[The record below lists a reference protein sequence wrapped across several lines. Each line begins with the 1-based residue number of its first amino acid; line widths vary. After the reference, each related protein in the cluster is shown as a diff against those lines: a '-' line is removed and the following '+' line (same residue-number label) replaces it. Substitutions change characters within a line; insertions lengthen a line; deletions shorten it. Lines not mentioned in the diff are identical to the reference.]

1 MPDEMENSLP
11 SEEDTQP
18 TGSDA
23 KENVSVEDVLTAKD
37 QQIQELTDTLKRT
50 QAEFENYK
58 KRVNREWSEKSKL
71 AGERIVGDLLA
82 VLDTFDKALE
92 RTDGAD
98 DATAQS
104 NGLEGIHKQLL
115 QILQRTG
122 LKGIDTH
129 APFDPF
135 MHEALMREEQDDGD
149 DGTILEV
156 FQKGYMMGPKVI
168 RTAKVKVSAK
178 KRRDEVDAVEA
189 ESVSNRHDDQHEEEN
204 E

>member
-1 MPDEMENSLP
+1 MPEETEDSLP
-11 SEEDTQP
+11 LEEDTQP
-18 TGSDA
+18 TSSDA
-23 KENVSVEDVLTAKD
+23 KEDASVEDILTAKD
-37 QQIQELTDTLKRT
+37 RLIQELTDTLKRT

-58 KRVNREWSEKSKL
+58 KRVSREWSEKSKL
-71 AGERIVGDLLA
+71 AGERVVGDLLA
-82 VLDTFDKALE
+82 VLDPFDKALE
-92 RTDGAD
+92 RTAGAD
-98 DATAQS
+98 DAAAQS

-122 LKGIDTH
+122 LKEIDTR

-135 MHEALMREEQDDGD
+135 MHEALMREELDDGD

-156 FQKGYMMGPKVI
+156 FQKGYMMGAKVI

-178 KRRDEVDAVEA
+178 KRNDDAEA
-189 ESVSNRHDDQHEEEN
+189 ESVSNQHDDQHEEKN

>member
-1 MPDEMENSLP
+1 MPEETEDSLP
-11 SEEDTQP
+11 LEEDTQP
-18 TGSDA
+18 TSSDA
-23 KENVSVEDVLTAKD
+23 KEDASVEDILTAKD
-37 QQIQELTDTLKRT
+37 RLIQELTDTLKRT

-58 KRVNREWSEKSKL
+58 KRVSREWSEKSKH
-71 AGERIVGDLLA
+71 AGERVVGDLLA

-92 RTDGAD
+92 RTDEAD
-98 DATAQS
+98 DDAAQS

-122 LKGIDTH
+122 LKEIDTR

-135 MHEALMREEQDDGD
+135 MHEALMREELDDGD

-156 FQKGYMMGPKVI
+156 FQKGYMMGAKVI

-178 KRRDEVDAVEA
+178 KRDDDAEA
-189 ESVSNRHDDQHEEEN
+189 ESVSNQHDDQHEEKN

>member
-1 MPDEMENSLP
+1 MPDEMEDSLP

-23 KENVSVEDVLTAKD
+23 KENLSVEDVLTAKD
-37 QQIQELTDTLKRT
+37 RQIQELTDTLKRT

-71 AGERIVGDLLA
+71 AGERIVGDILA

-92 RTDGAD
+92 RADGAD

-122 LKGIDTH
+122 LKEIDTR

-149 DGTILEV
+149 DSTILEV
-156 FQKGYMMGPKVI
+156 FQKGYMMGAKVI
-168 RTAKVKVSAK
+168 RTAKVKVSAN
-178 KRRDEVDAVEA
+178 KRRDEVEA
-189 ESVSNRHDDQHEEEN
+189 ENVSNRHDDQHEEEN

>member
-1 MPDEMENSLP
+1 MPEETEDSLP
-11 SEEDTQP
+11 LEEDTQP
-18 TGSDA
+18 TSSDA
-23 KENVSVEDVLTAKD
+23 KEDLSIEDVLTAKD
-37 QQIQELTDTLKRT
+37 KRIQELTDTLKRT

-58 KRVNREWSEKSKL
+58 KRVSREWSEKSKL
-71 AGERIVGDLLA
+71 AGERVVGDLLA

-92 RTDGAD
+92 RTDEAD
-98 DATAQS
+98 DAAAQS

-115 QILQRTG
+115 HVLQRTG
-122 LKGIDTH
+122 LKEIDTR

-135 MHEALMREEQDDGD
+135 MHEALMREELDDGD

-156 FQKGYMMGPKVI
+156 FQKGYMMGAKVI

-178 KRRDEVDAVEA
+178 KRDDDVEA
-189 ESVSNRHDDQHEEEN
+189 ESVSNQHDDQHEEEN

>member
-1 MPDEMENSLP
+1 MPEEMEDALP

-18 TGSDA
+18 TGGDA
-23 KENVSVEDVLTAKD
+23 KGTVSVEDALTAKD
-37 QQIQELTDTLKRT
+37 RQIQDLTDTLKRT

-71 AGERIVGDLLA
+71 AGERIVGDILA

-92 RTDGAD
+92 KTDGAD

-122 LKGIDTH
+122 LKEIDTR

-135 MHEALMREEQDDGD
+135 MHEALMREERDDGD

-156 FQKGYMMGPKVI
+156 FQRGYIMGPKVI

-178 KRRDEVDAVEA
+178 KRRDEGDAVES
-189 ESVSNRHDDQHEEEN
+189 ESVSNQHDDQH
-204 E
+204 

>member
-1 MPDEMENSLP
+1 MPDEMEDSLP
-11 SEEDTQP
+11 SEEDNQP

-23 KENVSVEDVLTAKD
+23 KENLSVEDVLTARD
-37 QQIQELTDTLKRT
+37 RQIQELTDTLKRT

-71 AGERIVGDLLA
+71 AGERIVGDILA

-92 RTDGAD
+92 KTDGAD

-122 LKGIDTH
+122 LKEIDTR

-156 FQKGYMMGPKVI
+156 FQKGYMMGTTVI

-178 KRRDEVDAVEA
+178 KRRDEVEA
-189 ESVSNRHDDQHEEEN
+189 ENVSNRHDDQHEEEN

>member
-1 MPDEMENSLP
+1 MPEETEGSLP
-11 SEEDTQP
+11 SEEDPQP
-18 TGSDA
+18 ADSDA
-23 KENVSVEDVLTAKD
+23 KEDASVEDVLTTKD
-37 QQIQELTDTLKRT
+37 RRIQELTDTLKRT

-71 AGERIVGDLLA
+71 AEERIVGDLLA

-104 NGLEGIHKQLL
+104 NGLEGIQKQLL

-122 LKGIDTH
+122 LKEIDTR

-135 MHEALMREEQDDGD
+135 MHEALMREELDDGN

-178 KRRDEVDAVEA
+178 KRRDEGEA
-189 ESVSNRHDDQHEEEN
+189 ESVSNQHDDQHEEEN

>member
-23 KENVSVEDVLTAKD
+23 KENLSVEDVLTARD
-37 QQIQELTDTLKRT
+37 RQIQELTDTLKRT

-71 AGERIVGDLLA
+71 AGERIVGDILA

-92 RTDGAD
+92 KTDGVD

-122 LKGIDTH
+122 LKEIDTR

-156 FQKGYMMGPKVI
+156 FQKGYMMGAKVI

-178 KRRDEVDAVEA
+178 KRRDEVEA
-189 ESVSNRHDDQHEEEN
+189 ENVSNRHDDQHEEEN

>member
-1 MPDEMENSLP
+1 MPEEMEDALP

-18 TGSDA
+18 TGGDA
-23 KENVSVEDVLTAKD
+23 KGNVSVEDALTAKD
-37 QQIQELTDTLKRT
+37 RQIQDLTDTLKRT

-58 KRVNREWSEKSKL
+58 KRVNREWSEKSRL

-92 RTDGAD
+92 RTDRAD
-98 DATAQS
+98 DVNS
-104 NGLEGIHKQLL
+104 RSDGLEGIHKQLL
-115 QILQRTG
+115 QTLQRAG
-122 LKGIDTH
+122 LKEIDTH

-135 MHEALMREEQDDGD
+135 MHEALMREELDDGD

-156 FQKGYMMGPKVI
+156 FQRGYILGPKVI

-178 KRRDEVDAVEA
+178 KRRDEIDAVEA
-189 ESVSNRHDDQHEEEN
+189 ESVSNQHDDQR
-204 E
+204 

>member
-1 MPDEMENSLP
+1 MPERTEDALP
-11 SEEDTQP
+11 PEEDRQSTD
-18 TGSDA
+18 SEA
-23 KENVSVEDVLTAKD
+23 KADISVDVLAAKD

-58 KRVNREWSEKSKL
+58 KRVNREWSERTKL

-92 RTDGAD
+92 RADEAD
-98 DATAQS
+98 DTTALS
-104 NGLEGIHKQLL
+104 EGLEGIHRQLL
-115 QILQRTG
+115 QTLQRAN
-122 LKGIDTH
+122 LREIDTR

-135 MHEALMREEQDDGD
+135 MHEALMREERDDGD

-168 RTAKVKVSAK
+168 RTAKVKVSTK
-178 KRRDEVDAVEA
+178 KRRNEVEA
-189 ESVSNRHDDQHEEEN
+189 ENGTSQHDDQHEVEN
-204 E
+204 D

>member
-1 MPDEMENSLP
+1 MPDEMEESLP

-37 QQIQELTDTLKRT
+37 RQIQELTDTLKRT

-92 RTDGAD
+92 RTDVAD
-98 DATAQS
+98 DATPQS

-122 LKGIDTH
+122 LKEIDTR

-168 RTAKVKVSAK
+168 RTAKVKVSAN
-178 KRRDEVDAVEA
+178 KRRDEVEA
-189 ESVSNRHDDQHEEEN
+189 ENVSNRHDDQHEEEN

>member
-1 MPDEMENSLP
+1 MPEEMENALP

-18 TGSDA
+18 TGGDA
-23 KENVSVEDVLTAKD
+23 KGTVSVEDALTAKD
-37 QQIQELTDTLKRT
+37 RQIQDLTDTLKRT

-58 KRVNREWSEKSKL
+58 KRVNREWSERSKL

-92 RTDGAD
+92 RTDRAD
-98 DATAQS
+98 DVTS
-104 NGLEGIHKQLL
+104 RSDGLEGIHKQLL
-115 QILQRTG
+115 QILQRAG
-122 LKGIDTH
+122 LKEIDTR

-135 MHEALMREEQDDGD
+135 MHEALMREERDDGD

-156 FQKGYMMGPKVI
+156 FQRGYIMGPKVI

-178 KRRDEVDAVEA
+178 KRRDEGDAVES
-189 ESVSNRHDDQHEEEN
+189 ESVSNQHDDQH
-204 E
+204 

>member
-23 KENVSVEDVLTAKD
+23 KENLLVEDVLTARD
-37 QQIQELTDTLKRT
+37 RQIQEITDALKRT

-71 AGERIVGDLLA
+71 AGERIVGDILA

-92 RTDGAD
+92 KTDGAD

-122 LKGIDTH
+122 LKEIDTR

-168 RTAKVKVSAK
+168 RTAKVKVSAN
-178 KRRDEVDAVEA
+178 KRRDEVEA
-189 ESVSNRHDDQHEEEN
+189 ENVSNRHDDQHEEEN